1 MTPKEVLDYWFADAA
16 EAGPDKLN
24 AHFQRWFQ
32 GGKETDQEIKDRFG
46 NTVDQAAGGK
56 LPEWENSVDGILA
69 LIILLDQFTRN
80 VYRGTG
86 KAFAFDA
93 KAFRL
98 SQKLIE
104 SGEDRKLA
112 WPQRGFAYMPMQ
124 HAEDRDIQAKGVDT
138 FAGLVDDV
146 PDDLKKIVT
155 GFLSSAREHK
165 AIVDQFGRFPHR
177 NKVLGRESTEEELA
191 YLATGAKRFGQ

>member
-1 MTPKEVLDYWFADAA
+1 MTPKEVLDYWLADAA
-16 EAGPDKLN
+16 EAGPDELN

-46 NTVDQAAGGK
+46 KTVDQAAGGK